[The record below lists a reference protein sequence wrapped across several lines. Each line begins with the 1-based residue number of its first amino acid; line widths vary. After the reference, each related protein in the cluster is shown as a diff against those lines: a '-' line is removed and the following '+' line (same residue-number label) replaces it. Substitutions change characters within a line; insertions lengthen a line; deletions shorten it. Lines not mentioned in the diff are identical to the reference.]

1 MAMKKSN
8 NEVSRQILSYLEET
22 SPKAVKFHEIVDTL
36 GIEERALFKN
46 LFFLEESHLV
56 QLMSSYPSGAT
67 YPTIHMVKMRD
78 EGIALLQDNEKLDS
92 IFPLK
97 GFSSRLDIVKINS
110 LTLSDILSLLDEV
123 IEEGGISGNL
133 DKEKI
138 TAIVKDLVSTPAI
151 SDLTLGKLFEYYK
164 P

>member
-1 MAMKKSN
+1 MKKSN

-22 SPKAVKFHEIVDTL
+22 SPKAVKFHEIVNTL
-36 GIEERALFKN
+36 EIEERALFKN
-46 LFFLEESHLV
+46 LFFLEENHLV

-78 EGIALLQDNEKLDS
+78 EGTALLHDEEKLES
-92 IFPLK
+92 MFPLK
-97 GFSSRLDIVKINS
+97 GFSSRLDLYKINS
-110 LTLSDILSLLDEV
+110 LTLPEILNILPEIIEKGV
-123 IEEGGISGNL
+123 IAEGL

-138 TAIVKDLVSTPAI
+138 AGIAKDLASTPGI
-151 SDLTLGKLFEYYK
+151 SDLTLGKLFEYYQ

>member
-1 MAMKKSN
+1 MKKSN

-22 SPKAVKFHEIVDTL
+22 SPKAVKFHEIVNTQEL
-36 GIEERALFKN
+36 EERALFKN

-67 YPTIHMVKMRD
+67 YPTIHMVKIRD
-78 EGIALLQDNEKLDS
+78 EGIALLHDKEKLES
-92 IFPLK
+92 MFPLK
-97 GFSSRLDIVKINS
+97 GFSSRLDLYKINS
-110 LTLSDILSLLDEV
+110 LTLSEILHILPEI
-123 IEEGGISGNL
+123 IEKGGIPEGL

-138 TAIVKDLVSTPAI
+138 AGTIKELASTPGIA
-151 SDLTLGKLFEYYK
+151 DLTLGKLFEYYQ

>member
-1 MAMKKSN
+1 MKKSN

-22 SPKAVKFHEIVDTL
+22 SPKAVKFHEIVNTL
-36 GIEERALFKN
+36 EIEERALFKN
-46 LFFLEESHLV
+46 LFFLEENHLV

-78 EGIALLQDNEKLDS
+78 EGIELLHDEEKLES
-92 IFPLK
+92 MFPLK
-97 GFSSRLDIVKINS
+97 GFSSRLDLYKINS
-110 LTLSDILSLLDEV
+110 LTLPEILNILPEI
-123 IEEGGISGNL
+123 IEKGGIAEGL

-138 TAIVKDLVSTPAI
+138 AGIAKDLASTPGI
-151 SDLTLGKLFEYYK
+151 SDLTLGKLFEYYQ